1 MGDFI
6 LKITMLKIGDF
17 ARAGRVSI
25 KALRHYDA
33 TGLLRPAYVDRATR
47 YRYYSAAQLPILNR
61 LVIYRELGF
70 SLHQARVLLDECCPP
85 ERLRQMLDHRRDQLT
100 RSIQS
105 ETARLG
111 EVLKR
116 IDQLETGGSTY
127 QAVIHDTQPAHV
139 VSMRRIL
146 PGYDA
151 LDPLFGLMRRAIPA
165 SEVHGEGAI
174 WHRCAASGASIDG
187 EALLFLKHAAP
198 ASRRLAARKVASVF
212 YRVESG
218 DPFPQIYRAALETI
232 DAGNYEILWPMRE
245 IYHAGVTEVQF
256 PIRPLN
262 GDSHAI

>member
-151 LDPLFGLMRRAIPA
+151 LDPLFG
-165 SEVHGEGAI
+165 
-174 WHRCAASGASIDG
+174 
-187 EALLFLKHAAP
+187 
-198 ASRRLAARKVASVF
+198 
-212 YRVESG
+212 
-218 DPFPQIYRAALETI
+218 
-232 DAGNYEILWPMRE
+232 
-245 IYHAGVTEVQF
+245 
-256 PIRPLN
+256 
-262 GDSHAI
+262 